1 MKKYRVALL
10 IIILISLTTVH
21 PPNSFSQEETK
32 QEAKPASQETKPAY
46 QIIPAKPISPD
57 AVMSSKHP
65 PFAPQI
71 TCAEC
76 HETKFD
82 AISTATKQYMRNY
95 KLLDKETV
103 WKYIVELLPGRE
115 RFVMATIYEKR
126 TGLFKKEAIPT
137 TTTIDFV
144 LNPEEKTL
152 YAVCE
157 KGTEKLEQIKL
168 NPVVCASRYEGW
180 TVAQKGKQVW
190 KSVQVRGKAEI
201 IKAQDPRFHEALQ
214 KYQLVR
220 TKPEQAQKRFHI
232 LKVSIDQAIYFNTDF
247 LKEGI
252 SIYQLWSK

>member
-1 MKKYRVALL
+1 MKRCKIVLLFLTVIPFIFLTVA
-10 IIILISLTTVH
+10 IT
-21 PPNSFSQEETK
+21 FSQ
-32 QEAKPASQETKPAY
+32 QEQTTGVPVNPAG
-46 QIIPAKPISPD
+46 PISPD

-82 AISTATKQYMRNY
+82 AISTATKQCMKNY

-232 LKVSIDQAIYFNTDF
+232 LKVSIDQAIYFNSDF

-252 SIYQLWSK
+252 SIYQLWEK

>member
-1 MKKYRVALL
+1 MKRCKIVLLFLTVIPFIFLIVA
-10 IIILISLTTVH
+10 V
-21 PPNSFSQEETK
+21 SFSQEE
-32 QEAKPASQETKPAY
+32 AKAPVPVNPAGS
-46 QIIPAKPISPD
+46 ISPD

-82 AISTATKQYMRNY
+82 AVSTATKQCMKNY
-95 KLLDKETV
+95 KLLDKKAV

-115 RFVMATIYEKR
+115 RFVIATVYEKR
-126 TGLFKKEAIPT
+126 TGLFKKEVIPT

-144 LNPEEKTL
+144 LNPDEKAL

-157 KGTEKLEQIKL
+157 KGTEKLEQIRL
-168 NPVVCASRYEGW
+168 NPSVCASHYEGW
-180 TVAQKGKQVW
+180 TVAQGGKKVW

-201 IKAQDPRFHEALQ
+201 IEAQDPRFKEALQ

-232 LKVSIDQAIYFNTDF
+232 LKVNIDQVIYFDTDF
-247 LKEGI
+247 IKEGI
-252 SIYQLWSK
+252 SIYQVWEK

>member
-1 MKKYRVALL
+1 
-10 IIILISLTTVH
+10 
-21 PPNSFSQEETK
+21 
-32 QEAKPASQETKPAY
+32 
-46 QIIPAKPISPD
+46 
-57 AVMSSKHP
+57 MSSKHP

-82 AISTATKQYMRNY
+82 AVSTATKQCMKNY
-95 KLLDKETV
+95 KLLDKEAV

-115 RFVMATIYEKR
+115 RFVIATVYEKR
-126 TGLFKKEAIPT
+126 TGLFKREIIPT

-144 LNPEEKTL
+144 LNPEEKAF

-168 NPVVCASRYEGW
+168 NSVICASHYEGW

-190 KSVQVRGKAEI
+190 KSVQVRGKVEI
-201 IKAQDPRFHEALQ
+201 IEARDPRFNEALQ

-232 LKVSIDQAIYFNTDF
+232 LKVNIDQAIYFDTDF
-247 LKEGI
+247 IKEGI
-252 SIYQLWSK
+252 SIYQLWEK

>member
-1 MKKYRVALL
+1 VFLTVIPFIVLIVA
-10 IIILISLTTVH
+10 I
-21 PPNSFSQEETK
+21 SFSQEEQKTGV
-32 QEAKPASQETKPAY
+32 PVN
-46 QIIPAKPISPD
+46 PAKPISPD
-57 AVMSSKHP
+57 SVMSSKHP

-82 AISTATKQYMRNY
+82 AVSTATKQRMKNY
-95 KLLDKETV
+95 KLLDKDTV

-115 RFVMATIYEKR
+115 RFVIATVYEKR
-126 TGLFKKEAIPT
+126 TGLFKRESIPT

-144 LNPEEKTL
+144 LNPEEKAL

-168 NPVVCASRYEGW
+168 NSVICASHYEGW

-201 IKAQDPRFHEALQ
+201 IDAQDPRFNEALQ

-232 LKVSIDQAIYFNTDF
+232 LKVNIDQVIYFDTDF
-247 LKEGI
+247 IKEGI
-252 SIYQLWSK
+252 SIYQVWEK

>member
-1 MKKYRVALL
+1 MKSYKVVSLPFIFMLL
-10 IIILISLTTVH
+10 IALTALI
-21 PPNSFSQEETK
+21 SFSQEES
-32 QEAKPASQETKPAY
+32 KPVPSLTPAGP
-46 QIIPAKPISPD
+46 IPPD
-57 AVMSSKHP
+57 AVMSPKHP
-65 PFAPQI
+65 AFSPKI

-82 AISTATKQYMRNY
+82 AVSTATKQCMKNY

-103 WKYIVELLPGRE
+103 WKYILELLPGRE

-126 TGLFKKEAIPT
+126 TGFFKREIIPT

-144 LNPEEKTL
+144 LNPDEKAL

-168 NPVVCASRYEGW
+168 NPVVCASHYEGW
-180 TVAQKGKQVW
+180 TVAQRGKQVW
-190 KSVQVRGKAEI
+190 KSAQVKGKAEI
-201 IKAQDPRFHEALQ
+201 IEAQDPRFNEALQ

-232 LKVSIDQAIYFNTDF
+232 LKVAIDQIIYFNTDF

-252 SIYQLWSK
+252 SIYQVWEK